1 MRDREAVDS
10 NIRRKE
16 DDGDDR
22 QNAKKKKKKF
32 QFKRKYSVAVF
43 SSIWKNN
50 CQSSRKKI
58 LKKNSPPLNYDF
70 FNLVGSIFL
79 TICFFFYCSEI
90 LKVI

>member
-1 MRDREAVDS
+1 
-10 NIRRKE
+10 
-16 DDGDDR
+16 
-22 QNAKKKKKKF
+22 
-32 QFKRKYSVAVF
+32 
-43 SSIWKNN
+43 
-50 CQSSRKKI
+50 

>member
-22 QNAKKKKKKF
+22 QNAKKKKKKKTSI
-32 QFKRKYSVAVF
+32 QAQVF
-43 SSIWKNN
+43 CRNILVYL
-50 CQSSRKKI
+50 KKELPNFEKKEF

-70 FNLVGSIFL
+70 LI
-79 TICFFFYCSEI
+79 Y
-90 LKVI
+90 